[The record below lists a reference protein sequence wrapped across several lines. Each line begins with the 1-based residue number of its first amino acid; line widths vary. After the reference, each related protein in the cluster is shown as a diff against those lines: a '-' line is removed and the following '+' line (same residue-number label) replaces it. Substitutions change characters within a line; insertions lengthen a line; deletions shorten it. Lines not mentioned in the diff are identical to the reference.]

1 MTDEFFSRIRD
12 FHAPKFRKNWPFCL
26 RASEAAST
34 HMSAVDGPG
43 LGDHCA
49 RHALLTQYLERDR
62 SVDEFHHATRDRF
75 TRLTVV
81 AHLELHG
88 ICTEK
93 RDGKI
98 VVILSVR
105 TDESTNEIQ

>member
-1 MTDEFFSRIRD
+1 
-12 FHAPKFRKNWPFCL
+12 
-26 RASEAAST
+26 
-34 HMSAVDGPG
+34 MSAVDGPG

-105 TDESTNEIQ
+105 NDESTDEILILGSMSVGDWLRDSRRHFQ